1 MCISHTYTHTHTQS
15 HSQTGHCLQ
24 SVKEHRG
31 LISDIQASADQMM
44 VITASKD
51 NSAKLFDA
59 DKLDLL
65 KTFRTERPINSA
77 AVSPIKDHVSF
88 NTTTSTFMLLGSVA
102 DLGFEKGGFI
112 YCARSAH
119 RRRR

>member
-1 MCISHTYTHTHTQS
+1 MHYIFDTLTHS
-15 HSQTGHCLQ
+15 YSQTGHCLQ

-77 AVSPIKDHVSF
+77 AVSPIKDHVSLSLYL
-88 NTTTSTFMLLGSVA
+88 TSVSSALSREQPILVCGKK
-102 DLGFEKGGFI
+102 LNENEKNGVMI
-112 YCARSAH
+112 H
-119 RRRR
+119 